1 MTGSYPDMPGH
12 RGVDTSIAAADMAAG
27 IAGPLRRMVY
37 RTVHEAGPR
46 GLTTDEIAAALRMP
60 RYSVQPRTTE
70 LKYDRRIRDSG
81 RRRANASGCRAIV
94 WVANLPHRQE
104 GAA

>member
-1 MTGSYPDMPGH
+1 MDMYPDSPGH
-12 RGVDTSIAAADMAAG
+12 RGVDTSIAAAEMMAG

-37 RTVHEAGPR
+37 RVVHEAGPR
-46 GLTTDEIAAALRMP
+46 GLTTDEIAATLRMP

-81 RRRANASGCRAIV
+81 RRRANASGCNAIV
-94 WVANLPHRQE
+94 WVANVSSE
-104 GAA
+104 EAA